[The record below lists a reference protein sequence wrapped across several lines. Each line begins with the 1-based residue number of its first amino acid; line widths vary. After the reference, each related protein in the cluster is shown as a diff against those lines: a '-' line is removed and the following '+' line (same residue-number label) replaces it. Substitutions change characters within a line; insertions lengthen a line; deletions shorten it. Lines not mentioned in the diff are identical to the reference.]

1 MDEKYEFCSKQW
13 VAFAKEYLQGA
24 AVGEDLSG
32 VSVTFNEVFTD
43 APSHLDP
50 DDEGRIGWYL
60 RVENGNVEVE
70 RGILDQADLTITVD
84 YTTILPL
91 ARMVFEGNPEGV
103 LEAQETMVAAAAAGK
118 KMKREGNDAATASL
132 SFMGGLHDALAQR
145 TA

>member
-1 MDEKYEFCSKQW
+1 MKEKYEFCSKKW
-13 VAFAKEYLQGA
+13 VAFANEYLQGA

-32 VSVTFNEVFTD
+32 ISVTFNEVFTD

-60 RVENGNVEVE
+60 RVEDGKVEVE

-84 YTTILPL
+84 YKTVLPL
-91 ARMVFEGNPEGV
+91 ARMVFEGNPEAAT
-103 LEAQETMVAAAAAGK
+103 EAQETMAAAAAAGK
-118 KMKREGNDAATASL
+118 VKREGNDAAMASL
-132 SFMGGLHDALAQR
+132 LFMGGLHDALAQR